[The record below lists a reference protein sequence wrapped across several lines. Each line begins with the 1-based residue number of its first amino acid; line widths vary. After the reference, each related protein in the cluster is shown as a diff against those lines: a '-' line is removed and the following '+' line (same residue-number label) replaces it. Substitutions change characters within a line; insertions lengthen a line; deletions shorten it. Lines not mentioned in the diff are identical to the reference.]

1 MNEKTVSAEPGAAQ
15 AARENDH
22 LRLGHQY
29 RWNEERNLHSENVAL
44 LASAYGCCDDKL
56 IAQCVLELHRKLG
69 HLPIELERLRQHVHV
84 RLYPILI
91 GECNIAERE
100 LMGVK

>member
-1 MNEKTVSAEPGAAQ
+1 MQCNTQRAEAGAAQ
-15 AARENDH
+15 AASENRH
-22 LRLGHQY
+22 LKLGYKY
-29 RWNEERNLHSENVAL
+29 RWNEERNLHSENVLL
-44 LASAYGCCDDKL
+44 LANEYGCSDDKL
-56 IAQCVLELHRKLG
+56 IAECVLELHRKLG
-69 HLPIELERLRQHVHV
+69 HLPIELARLRQHVHV